1 MHRPN
6 PSMPKSKRS
15 EQHPEASETSI
26 SFFSDYQKYTLKSF
40 PQEFRLILDL
50 SIPPRFSR
58 DDEFSEKTF
67 MQ

>member
-15 EQHPEASETSI
+15 EQHPEASETLI

-40 PQEFRLILDL
+40 PPRIPLDPVPL
-50 SIPPRFSR
+50 DVIKYKSV
-58 DDEFSEKTF
+58 EL
-67 MQ
+67 